1 VIRALDHV
9 VLAAADLERAARNY
23 ETLLGRPPVWSGEG
37 SPRRARFGLANMALV
52 LSAAD
57 GGEAGF
63 VGLGFGSADPAETL
77 RMLERRGLG
86 PGGGDGVAITVTPIA
101 DPEPEAVRD
110 DLVEA
115 LDHVVILSPNPDRA
129 VALYGARLGLDFRLD
144 RANPQW
150 GTRLMF
156 FRCGG
161 AVLEVSADLKAPVS
175 DGPDRITGLAWRVR
189 NPRAAQR
196 RLAAAGLDVSQVRPG
211 RKPGTAVFTLR
222 SGLEG
227 APALLIG
234 PAG

>member
-1 VIRALDHV
+1 
-9 VLAAADLERAARNY
+9 
-23 ETLLGRPPVWSGEG
+23 
-37 SPRRARFGLANMALV
+37 
-52 LSAAD
+52 
-57 GGEAGF
+57 
-63 VGLGFGSADPAETL
+63 
-77 RMLERRGLG
+77 
-86 PGGGDGVAITVTPIA
+86 
-101 DPEPEAVRD
+101 
-110 DLVEA
+110 
-115 LDHVVILSPNPDRA
+115 
-129 VALYGARLGLDFRLD
+129 
-144 RANPQW
+144 
-150 GTRLMF
+150 MF

-189 NPRAAQR
+189 SPRAAQR